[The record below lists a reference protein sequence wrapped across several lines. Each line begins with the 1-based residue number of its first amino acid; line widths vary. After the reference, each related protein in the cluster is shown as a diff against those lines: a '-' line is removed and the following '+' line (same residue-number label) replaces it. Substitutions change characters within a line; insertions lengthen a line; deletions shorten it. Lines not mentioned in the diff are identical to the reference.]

1 MLNNASTV
9 VGYIV
14 LIKKLQWPYG
24 KFKNQV
30 SAKVIFGS

>member
-1 MLNNASTV
+1 MLNNASIV

-14 LIKKLQWPYG
+14 ILQWLYG